1 MKALLLLLMKV
12 LLTGAS
18 GLVGHAAMHSALA
31 RGHEVFALGHGRMP
45 PLPVEAVAQGRARA
59 LQVDLTNEHAIERLI
74 FDYYPDAIINAAA
87 LSNNATVEA
96 APALG
101 EKLNIAL
108 PRRLAQL
115 SHHLSARF
123 LHLSTDAVFDG
134 EGGPYRSTDM
144 PAPRTLYGQ
153 QKLEA
158 EKEVLRVG
166 GGNLVVLR
174 ITIVNGNSP
183 SGRRSIH
190 EKLFHAW
197 AKGEV
202 TPLHTDELRQPVSA
216 DNVGDV
222 LTELLERPNLHG
234 LFHWAG
240 PDSLTRFE
248 IGQQILKHFHL
259 PENFIRPIRRADL
272 PSGEKHPRALEF
284 ILPPLLGKVAA
295 KPTPFAQQVE
305 ELQVPAELQEWYRK
319 TRLSGGEAPARR
331 LVQGRDF

>member
-1 MKALLLLLMKV
+1 
-12 LLTGAS
+12 
-18 GLVGHAAMHSALA
+18 
-31 RGHEVFALGHGRMP
+31 
-45 PLPVEAVAQGRARA
+45 
-59 LQVDLTNEHAIERLI
+59 
-74 FDYYPDAIINAAA
+74 
-87 LSNNATVEA
+87 
-96 APALG
+96 
-101 EKLNIAL
+101 
-108 PRRLAQL
+108 
-115 SHHLSARF
+115 

-134 EGGPYRSTDM
+134 ESGPYRSTDM

-158 EKEVLRVG
+158 EKEVLRAG
-166 GGNLVVLR
+166 GETMVVLR

-197 AKGEV
+197 ATGQV

-240 PDSLTRFE
+240 PDSLTRFA
-248 IGQQILKHFHL
+248 IGQALLKHFNL
-259 PENFIRPIRRADL
+259 PDNLIRPIKRADL
-272 PSGEKHPRALEF
+272 PGGEKHPRALEF
-284 ILPPLLGKVAA
+284 ILPPLLGKLTA
-295 KPTPFAQQVE
+295 KPTPLEFQLE
-305 ELQVPAELQEWYRK
+305 ELQVPTEHQDWYRK
-319 TRLSGGEAPARR
+319 TRLAGGEAPARR

>member
-1 MKALLLLLMKV
+1 MKALLLSPMKV

-18 GLVGHAAMHSALA
+18 GLVGHAAMHSAIA

-45 PLPVEAVAQGRARA
+45 PLPVEAVAKGRVRA
-59 LQVDLTNEHAIERLI
+59 LQADLTNEAAIERLV

-96 APALG
+96 APELG

-108 PRRLAQL
+108 PRRLAEL
-115 SHHLSARF
+115 SHHLSAKF
-123 LHLSTDAVFDG
+123 LHLSTDAVFNG
-134 EGGPYRSTDM
+134 ESGPYRSTDM
-144 PAPRTLYGQ
+144 PDPRTLYGQ

-158 EKEVLRVG
+158 EKEVLRAG
-166 GGNLVVLR
+166 GDTMVVLR

-197 AKGEV
+197 ANGQM

-248 IGQQILKHFHL
+248 IGQALLKHFKL
-259 PENFIRPIRRADL
+259 PENLIRPIKRADL
-272 PSGEKHPRALEF
+272 PGGEKHPRALEF
-284 ILPPLLGKVAA
+284 ILPPLLGKLTA
-295 KPTPFAQQVE
+295 KPTPFEFQLE
-305 ELQVPAELQEWYRK
+305 ELQVPAEHQDWYRK
-319 TRLSGGEAPARR
+319 TRLAGSEAPARR